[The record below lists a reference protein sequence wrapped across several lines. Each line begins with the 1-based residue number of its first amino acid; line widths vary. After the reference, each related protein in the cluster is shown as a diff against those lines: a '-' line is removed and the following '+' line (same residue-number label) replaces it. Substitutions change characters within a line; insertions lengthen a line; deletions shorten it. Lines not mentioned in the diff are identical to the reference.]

1 MFTFSWV
8 IIPPQY
14 ESHIGLILQNELFA
28 LYLGLRRAVLDVWIM
43 VNMSLSM
50 MRMQPNPNAHQHKP
64 VSEG

>member
-1 MFTFSWV
+1 M
-8 IIPPQY
+8 
-14 ESHIGLILQNELFA
+14 SHIGLILQNELFA